1 MYEDYW
7 QFNEKPFENTSLEQF
22 YYPSEVHQATLLKLH
37 YAVENRRPAGLL
49 TGVAGLGKTLL
60 VKKLFDQLDTEFS
73 PRIHV
78 VFPLMP
84 YDQLLAHLANE
95 LAAAPSMSTTPTVD
109 QSVRWIENALAENVE
124 MGRHAVLAIDEA
136 HLLKDLN
143 SLQMLRL
150 LLNFEASSPSGLT
163 LLLVGQT
170 EILPVLDRM
179 PGLEEQMSVKCLLRP
194 FTVEETSSYVVHR
207 LTAAGRERPVFDS
220 EALETIH
227 VLTGGVPRRIDRLCD
242 LTLLIGYAE
251 EQSSIRPEHVE
262 SVSEEMVSIRPD

>member
-7 QFNEKPFENTSLEQF
+7 QFNQNPFENTSLEQF
-22 YYPSEVHQATLLKLH
+22 YYPSEVHQAALLKLR

-60 VKKLFDQLDTEFS
+60 VKKLFKQLDTGFS

-78 VFPLMP
+78 VFPQMP
-84 YDQLLAHLANE
+84 HDQLLAHLAIE
-95 LAAAPSMSTTPTVD
+95 LTGAPSASATPTID

-124 MGRHAVLAIDEA
+124 MGKHAVLAIDEA

-143 SLQMLRL
+143 SLEMLRL
-150 LLNFEASSPSGLT
+150 LLNFEASSPLGLT

-170 EILPVLDRM
+170 EILPVLDRL

-194 FTVEETSSYVVHR
+194 FTVEETISYVVHR
-207 LTAAGRERPVFDS
+207 LMAAGRERPVFDS

-227 VLTGGVPRRIDRLCD
+227 VLTGGIPRRIDRLCD
-242 LTLLIGYAE
+242 LALLIGYAE
-251 EQSSIRPEHVE
+251 EQSSIRTEHVE
-262 SVSEEMVSIRPD
+262 SVSEELVSIQPD